1 MSTFFALVLL
11 VAFVVSIVFFL
22 KAAKV
27 RKQGGDQKPNMK
39 KGLISLLVFFISF
52 ILLGVTAPKTDISS
66 EKSEESDAKV
76 EDTAE
81 VVENTEETKEGEES
95 TEATTEEVEDVE
107 AIELIAGELGEYG
120 KEITMSEGTDLE
132 ENLIVYYVPAGTYT
146 VENVGDYMTQVTVY
160 EGITSN
166 SETGY
171 DEYTSVGDVK
181 MIDKGATA
189 DIEVPDGWFIEI
201 HEPTHIKLTAK

>member
-1 MSTFFALVLL
+1 MSTFFAIVLL
-11 VAFVVSIVFFL
+11 VAFIVSIVFFL

-39 KGLISLLVFFISF
+39 KGLIALLVFFISF
-52 ILLGVTAPKTDISS
+52 ILVGVTAPKKDTSS
-66 EKSEESDAKV
+66 EKSEEADEKV
-76 EDTAE
+76 EDTTE
-81 VVENTEETKEGEES
+81 VVENTEDAKEDKEP
-95 TEATTEEVEDVE
+95 TEEAES
-107 AIELIAGELGEYG
+107 IELIAGELGEYG

-146 VENVGDYMTQVTVY
+146 VENVGDYMTQVTIC

-201 HEPTHIKLTAK
+201 HEPTHIKLTSK